1 MRRSVFTKYMV
12 AFALIIFISFI
23 MLAFIMSNIINHYAN
38 QTIREDARD
47 TSFGAANL
55 LTYNFNRSIGV
66 DFTTFISMQ
75 NQNGDVENIIGGLKN
90 DENGNRHIVLI
101 TDATGLLLVD
111 VQTSEGDLADGM
123 TGVPATIMDELHQ
136 NGSYAERGKL
146 DGYLSEAYIVHG
158 CPVLDREGNVVG
170 AVFACSSSA
179 REAELV
185 RVMNRTVI
193 MASLWVML
201 AAVIAVYF
209 MSERITSPL
218 RTMTEAAKSFAQGKL
233 DTRVEIHGND
243 EIGELGKAFNNMAE
257 SLQET
262 ETMRNSFLAN
272 VSHDL
277 RTPMTTI
284 AGFVDGMLS
293 GAIPPEKQ
301 PEYLEI
307 VSSEVHRLSRLVSQI
322 LDVSKL
328 ESGDRKFTNGR
339 FDICEMARLILISF
353 EQKIEEKRLDVQ
365 FECDEEAMF
374 AYGDKDAIH
383 QVLYNLCDNAQKF
396 SREGGIYRIGIHSIS
411 RDALSVSVYNEGQ
424 GIPEEDLPYV
434 FDRFYKSDKSRSLD
448 KVGVG
453 LGLYIVKTILEAQHQ
468 KIEVKSAYGENCEFS
483 FTLTKDKTAQ

>member
-12 AFALIIFISFI
+12 AFALIIFVSFVL
-23 MLAFIMSNIINHYAN
+23 LAFIINTIINHYAN
-38 QTIREDARD
+38 QTIREDVQD
-47 TSFGAANL
+47 TSFAAANIL
-55 LTYNFNRSIGV
+55 SFNYCRSYGV
-66 DFTTFISMQ
+66 DFPTYVAEQETA
-75 NQNGDVENIIGGLKN
+75 VENVIGGLKN
-90 DENGNRHIVLI
+90 EMNGNRHLI
-101 TDATGLLLVD
+101 LVTDAEGGLLTD
-111 VQTSEGDLADGM
+111 VQTFGTDLTEGM
-123 TGVPATIMDELHQ
+123 TGVPSEIIGELHE
-136 NGSYAERGKL
+136 NGMYTERGNL
-146 DGYLSEAYIVHG
+146 GGYLSDIYIIHA
-158 CPVLDREGNVVG
+158 CPVKDAAGGIVG
-170 AVFACSSSA
+170 AVFSCSSSA
-179 REAELV
+179 REAGLV

-209 MSERITSPL
+209 LSERITSPL
-218 RTMTEAAKSFAQGKL
+218 RTMTEATKSFAQGKL
-233 DTRVEIHGND
+233 HTRVEVHGND
-243 EIGELGKAFNNMAE
+243 EIAELGRAFNHMAE
-257 SLQET
+257 SLEET
-262 ETMRNSFLAN
+262 EKMRNAFLAN

-353 EQKIEEKRLDVQ
+353 EQKIEEKELDVR
-365 FECDEEAMF
+365 FECDEDAMF

-396 SREGGIYRIGIHSIS
+396 SRVGGIYRIGIHAVG
-411 RDALSVSVYNEGQ
+411 RDVIEVTVYNEGC

-434 FDRFYKSDKSRSLD
+434 FDRFYKSDKSRGLD

-468 KIEVKSAYGENCEFS
+468 KIEVKSVQNEYCEFC
-483 FTLTKDKTAQ
+483 FTLTRDKSV